1 MDYDL
6 DDFLEHHG
14 IKGMKWGVRREKV
27 RQARAAKK
35 ESRSREK
42 NWTKEYQ
49 QRGKLSD
56 QELQKRVQRLRLEN
70 DFARLAS
77 EAKMSERKRAQSLI
91 NSVANVSESAAKA
104 SRNAELIKKSMKAA
118 AIAAA

>member
-77 EAKMSERKRAQSLI
+77 EAKLSERKRAQSLI